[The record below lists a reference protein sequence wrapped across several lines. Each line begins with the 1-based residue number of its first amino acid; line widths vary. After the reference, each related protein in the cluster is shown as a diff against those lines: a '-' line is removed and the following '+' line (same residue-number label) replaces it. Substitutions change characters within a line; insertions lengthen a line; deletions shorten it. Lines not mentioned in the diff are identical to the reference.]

1 MKLVNY
7 LCFLRDKHIL
17 LFKYHL
23 FLRFIPYCKD
33 RYEVYRYRLLE
44 FLDPSPPKKKG
55 GERDTDWY
63 NRIDLKYSLRYAR
76 AMYAQLAYLDGIYSR
91 NVTPELLESYPK
103 KMGKNIHELTRAIST
118 NAYLT
123 KQRYQELLDKAN
135 I

>member
-1 MKLVNY
+1 MKY
-7 LCFLRDKHIL
+7 IL

-33 RYEVYRYRLLE
+33 RYEVYRYRLFE

-63 NRIDLKYSLRYAR
+63 DRIDLKYSLRHAR
-76 AMYAQLAYLDGIYSR
+76 SMYAQLAYLDGMYTR

-103 KMGKNIHELTRAIST
+103 KIREETRELVRAVST

-123 KQRYQELLDKAN
+123 KQRYQELLDKVN
-135 I
+135 T